1 MKVLSMTQMEK
12 YASQEIEIVGQFR
25 RDVKR
30 GLKLFKEKN
39 KEWKKSRYGK

>member
-1 MKVLSMTQMEK
+1 
-12 YASQEIEIVGQFR
+12 VGQFR

-39 KEWKKSRYGK
+39 KEWKKSRYGKWYWLLSVTC